1 MDNVTSQY
9 VFDGT
14 DTNKEIQEVDPCR
27 LEKWKGFL
35 DRVALKSFRRWEEF
49 ELVKKRKN
57 VFGME

>member
-14 DTNKEIQEVDPCR
+14 DINKEIQEVDPCR

-35 DRVALKSFRRWEEF
+35 DRVELKALEDGKSLNW
-49 ELVKKRKN
+49 
-57 VFGME
+57 